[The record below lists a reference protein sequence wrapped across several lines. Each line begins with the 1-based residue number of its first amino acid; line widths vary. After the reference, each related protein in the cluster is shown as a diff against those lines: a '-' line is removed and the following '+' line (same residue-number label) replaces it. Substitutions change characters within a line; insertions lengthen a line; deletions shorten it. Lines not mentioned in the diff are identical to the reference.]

1 VTGTAAAA
9 VLALLA
15 LVGAV
20 VQGTWGA
27 VCGREADMA
36 RDPEDRRRAILWAVG
51 GSMVIGLAQIASGIW
66 IWTQIR

>member
-1 VTGTAAAA
+1 VTGAAAA
-9 VLALLA
+9 AALVLLA

-36 RDPEDRRRAILWAVG
+36 RDPEDRRQATMRMAAGGTILG
-51 GSMVIGLAQIASGIW
+51 IAQLASGIW